1 MPVLNKLVESDKI
14 TYTITTPAGDVT
26 VVLQKSDPGILEYTV
41 AYADGSESLPTWQ
54 DFSTMLEGNT
64 EINLL

>member
-26 VVLQKSDPGILEYTV
+26 VILQKTAAGSLQYTV
-41 AYADGSESLPTWQ
+41 AYADGSASLPTWQ
-54 DFSTMLEGNT
+54 DFSTMLEGDAD
-64 EINLL
+64 INLL